1 MNSIEYKLSI
11 LTKIAEKFAKQ
22 KISWALGAS
31 GMLFIR
37 GVVSDFNDLDLI
49 IAKEDEKKALTILRK
64 LGSEKKLTSKPEY
77 CSEGFY
83 NFMIDKIDI
92 DVIVNFG
99 ILAHHQKYIFPL
111 VNSSLDYAYSV
122 NNVAIPLQTLNEW
135 SYYYH
140 LMGRDHKV
148 KLINN
153 YLQLPNTYHAL
164 YSSPLGI
171 INLVSNDNSL
181 IQLWLPG
188 QNNGISYTAESNNL
202 PNIINDTKDWLD
214 KYFRKEN
221 PDPKAIALYFAGTVF
236 EEKVWKEVMKIPYGK
251 VITYGQIA
259 KTFTGKMSSQAVGQA
274 VGNNPLALIIP
285 CHRVIGANNKIG
297 GYGGGIETKIW
308 LLEHEGINLKTIA
321 G

>member
-122 NNVAIPLQTLNEW
+122 NNVVIPLQTLNEW

-148 KLINN
+148 KLINGF
-153 YLQLPNTYHAL
+153 LQQPNTYHAL
-164 YSSPLGI
+164 YSSPLGT

-221 PDPKAIALYFAGTVF
+221 PDPTAIALYFVGTVF

>member
-1 MNSIEYKLSI
+1 MNTIEYKLTI

-49 IAKEDEKKALTILRK
+49 IAKEDEKRALTILRK
-64 LGSEKKLTSKPEY
+64 LGIEKKLTSKPEY

-83 NFMIDKIDI
+83 NFVIDEIDI

-99 ILAHHQKYIFPL
+99 ILAHQQKYIFPL
-111 VNSSLDYAYSV
+111 VNSSLDYTYSV
-122 NNVAIPLQTLNEW
+122 NNVVIPLQTLNEW

-148 KLINN
+148 KLINGF
-153 YLQLPNTYHAL
+153 LQQPNTYHAL

-181 IQLWLPG
+181 IQLWLPS
-188 QNNGISYTAESNNL
+188 QNNGISYTSESDNL
-202 PNIINDTKDWLD
+202 PNIINDTKAWLD
-214 KYFRKEN
+214 RYFRKEN
-221 PDPKAIALYFAGTVF
+221 PDPKAIALYFSGTVF

-251 VITYGQIA
+251 VITYGDIA
-259 KTFTGKMSSQAVGQA
+259 KTFAGKMSSQAVGQA

-308 LLEHEGINLKTIA
+308 LLEHEGVNLKTIA

>member
-122 NNVAIPLQTLNEW
+122 NNVVIPLQTLNEW

-148 KLINN
+148 KLINGF
-153 YLQLPNTYHAL
+153 LQQPNTYHAL